1 MISIPASHLDLLVEA
16 NHAVLSTMMPD
27 GTPQSSVVWADYD
40 GEHVLICTTRER
52 QKGRNVQSNPK
63 VALLIVDP
71 KDDRRWLAIR
81 GLVVEITEEDAEEIL
96 DDLVRR
102 YTGKAHYYGDIFPV
116 EQREK
121 ETRVTV
127 KIEPLEIEV
136 GKQPATVASQKKDA
150 IRRALRTDRTIDI
163 ITTGAKSGLPRCI
176 EIWFTNVGG
185 RIIICGTPDA
195 KGEKGPRT
203 PRDWLANLKAHPQ
216 FTFCLKESL
225 RVELP
230 ARAVVI
236 EDPQERRRL
245 MSAPETKWYRD
256 QVYSIDDLV
265 AASPIVEV
273 FFDDFP
279 DESSDSFES
288 QTIETG
294 RPI

>member
-1 MISIPASHLDLLVEA
+1 MTSIPASHLDLLAEA
-16 NHAVLSTMMPD
+16 NHAVLTTMMPD

-40 GEHVLICTTRER
+40 GKHVLICTTRER
-52 QKGRNVQSNPK
+52 QKGRNMQANPN
-63 VALLIVDP
+63 VALLVMDP
-71 KDDRRWLAIR
+71 EDDRRWLAIR
-81 GLVVEITEEDAEEIL
+81 GLVVDITEENAEAIL

-102 YTGKAHYYGDIFPV
+102 YTGKLPYYGDIFPV

-127 KIEPLEIEV
+127 RIEPVEIEA
-136 GKQPATVASQKKDA
+136 GRPPADGASRKEDA

-163 ITTGAKSGLPRCI
+163 ITTGAKSGLQRRT

-195 KGEKGPRT
+195 KGGKGPRK
-203 PRDWLANLKAHPQ
+203 PRDWLANLKAQPQ

-225 RVELP
+225 RAELP
-230 ARAVVI
+230 ARAVLI

-256 QVYSIDDLV
+256 QVDSIDDLV
-265 AASPIVEV
+265 SGSPIVEV
-273 FFDDFP
+273 LFDDDP
-279 DESSDSFES
+279 GE
-288 QTIETG
+288 
-294 RPI
+294 